1 MEEIKCPMCGFTAH
15 KVFLDG
21 NRCRCICER
30 PSCKYIFDIEM

>member
-15 KVFLDG
+15 KVFL
-21 NRCRCICER
+21 ER